1 MEWRGGEGKHGPRQ
15 RTDWERQWPPVDRSD
30 HTPARDALLTAHG
43 CQSAAH
49 LLHCCVVCCATAS
62 SPMSAPPL
70 HPRPAAASS
79 SPPLPSSSP
88 PTESP
93 SPLSP
98 SSGSPSGSVF
108 VPPIAPGANYHT
120 GAVDGHVT
128 LLAAPTNS
136 SFAQT
141 ADLASFL
148 SPGALPIRP
157 RRFND
162 DITDHGMMGAGS
174 AGASPLFNGRPPQRA
189 VSTPQTP
196 KFGPDAGNT
205 GCAPAV
211 ESAAAAAAM
220 AAAGHA
226 GHVHRINRFAHIG
239 DGHTEDDAG
248 ERDAPDVPESR
259 SLFEKDHNGVFQFA
273 STHHKIGDAAA
284 LMRNRSKL
292 NLATMSSPA
301 GGGAGPR
308 APPIALVSA
317 ALSSH
322 DLARATSEENS
333 FHPHGTAKLPYN
345 RVLIDFA
352 PSAPSVE
359 HKEIAS
365 HVRKC
370 LELRSK
376 FVWTPLRSEKQ
387 YNVFDN
393 PEYHAPSIEDPMPPK
408 HSKIHLA
415 FEQGV
420 FCAWH
425 GEEDIDAKDNVIFA
439 APNRAEF
446 GAAMATVMDFVISGP
461 VKSVSTPA
469 AAAHA
474 LYTQPAPCR
483 SPSPHFLCAGLSEPS
498 VTIVCTFWRLVST
511 CTSC

>member
-1 MEWRGGEGKHGPRQ
+1 
-15 RTDWERQWPPVDRSD
+15 
-30 HTPARDALLTAHG
+30 
-43 CQSAAH
+43 
-49 LLHCCVVCCATAS
+49 
-62 SPMSAPPL
+62 MS
-70 HPRPAAASS
+70 
-79 SPPLPSSSP
+79 
-88 PTESP
+88 SP
-93 SPLSP
+93 SPD
-98 SSGSPSGSVF
+98 SSSSPSGSVF
-108 VPPIAPGANYHT
+108 VPPIPPGPNYHT

-128 LLAAPTNS
+128 LLAAPTNPS
-136 SFAQT
+136 IAQS
-141 ADLASFL
+141 ADVASFL
-148 SPGALPIRP
+148 SPGPLPILP

-162 DITDHGMMGAGS
+162 DIMDHALGASGS
-174 AGASPLFNGRPPQRA
+174 AGASPLRLDSNGRPQRA

-220 AAAGHA
+220 SAASAHA

-239 DGHTEDDAG
+239 DGHADDEAG
-248 ERDAPDVPESR
+248 ERDAPNVPESR
-259 SLFEKDHNGVFQFA
+259 SLFEKDQNGVFQFA
-273 STHHKIGDAAA
+273 SVHHKIGGAAA
-284 LMRNRSKL
+284 LQRNRSKL

-345 RVLIDFA
+345 RVLIDYA

-376 FVWTPLRSEKQ
+376 FVWTPLRSEQQ

-393 PEYHAPSIEDPMPPK
+393 PTYRAPSINDPLPPK
-408 HSKIHLA
+408 HSKMFLS
-415 FEQGV
+415 FEAGV
-420 FCAWH
+420 FTAWH
-425 GEEDIDAKDNVIFA
+425 GEEDIDAKENQIFA

-461 VKSVSTPA
+461 VKSEYSTTPCARTLNWRCCFTRCCHSLFFLFFLSLCA
-469 AAAHA
+469 AP
-474 LYTQPAPCR
+474 L
-483 SPSPHFLCAGLSEPS
+483 SPSRSQNLLSQSSSHSRSSFQSARAAQP
-498 VTIVCTFWRLVST
+498 RH
-511 CTSC
+511 